1 MAVGALRKP
10 MRPGR
15 TLPKLHDVA
24 RQAGVSTA
32 TVSRFV
38 NNPGALAEATAE
50 RVRRAIEATGYVPNR
65 IAGSLASQRSRLV
78 AALVP
83 DVAQSIFNA
92 TIEAMISEL
101 AQDGHLTMLGL
112 TGIDNVR
119 MPQLV
124 EAALGQRVE
133 AIILTGILTDARS
146 RNLLRDAGTTVIE
159 TWGLPDEPIDVA
171 VGFSHRDVGREIARF
186 ALERGYSQPHLL
198 SARGTRAQE
207 RRDGF
212 VVAWLEGKGQAPTE
226 ALFDAPTRFGQG
238 RAAFRSLRRLAP
250 MPDLVICSSD
260 WLAQGVLVEAISA
273 GVRVPDELAVIGF
286 GNLALAAE
294 MRPTIT
300 TVDIDGALIGREA
313 VEVLRCRAR
322 GERVAQRKIDVG
334 FRLIA
339 RDSA

>member
-1 MAVGALRKP
+1 

-15 TLPKLHDVA
+15 SLPKLQDVA

-32 TVSRFV
+32 TVSRFI
-38 NNPGALAEATAE
+38 NNPKALAEATAE
-50 RVRRAIEATGYVPNR
+50 RVQRAIEATGYVPNR

-101 AQDGHLTMLGL
+101 AVDGHMTMLGL
-112 TGIDNVR
+112 TGIDNVL
-119 MPQLV
+119 MPKLV
-124 EAALGQRVE
+124 EAALGQRVD
-133 AIILTGILTDARS
+133 AIILTGILTDQRS
-146 RNLLRDAGTTVIE
+146 RALLRDAGTTVIE

-171 VGFSHRDVGREIARF
+171 VGFSHHDVGLEIARF

-212 VVAWLEGKGQAPTE
+212 VAAWREAGKPEPAET
-226 ALFDAPTRFGQG
+226 LFDAPTRFGQG
-238 RAAFRSLRRLAP
+238 RAAFRQLRKLDP

-260 WLAQGVLVEAISA
+260 WLAQGVLVEAMSA

-300 TVDIDGALIGREA
+300 TVDIDGARIGREA

-322 GERVAQRKIDVG
+322 GERLEQRKIDVG

>member
-1 MAVGALRKP
+1 MRKARAP
-10 MRPGR
+10 V
-15 TLPKLHDVA
+15 TLQDVA
-24 RQAGVSTA
+24 DRAQVSTA

-38 NNPGALAEATAE
+38 NQPNVLAEATAE

-65 IAGSLASQRSRLV
+65 IAGSLASNRSHLV

-101 AQDGHLTMLGL
+101 ANDGYLTMLGL

-119 MPQLV
+119 MAELV
-124 EAALGQRVE
+124 EAALGQRVD
-133 AIILTGILTDARS
+133 AIILTGILTDRRS
-146 RNLLRDAGTTVIE
+146 RKLLRNSNATVIE
-159 TWGLPDEPIDVA
+159 TWGLPADPIDVA
-171 VGFSHRDVGREIARF
+171 VGFSHFDVGVEIARF
-186 ALERGYSQPHLL
+186 ALDRGYDRPHLL

-212 VVAWLEGKGQAPTE
+212 VDAWCAAGRDVPDETF
-226 ALFDAPTRFGQG
+226 FDAPTRFGQG
-238 RAAFRSLRRLAP
+238 RAAFRKVAKMSPR
-250 MPDLVICSSD
+250 PDLVICSSD
-260 WLAQGVLVEAISA
+260 WLAQGLLVEAASA
-273 GVRVPDELAVIGF
+273 GLKVPDELAVIGF
-286 GNLALAAE
+286 GNLAMASE

-300 TVDIDGALIGREA
+300 TIEIDGGRIGREA
-313 VEVLRCRAR
+313 VEVLRRRSR
-322 GERVAQRKIDVG
+322 GEEIQSRHIDVG

>member
-1 MAVGALRKP
+1 

-15 TLPKLHDVA
+15 PLPKLQDVA
-24 RQAGVSTA
+24 RHAGVSTA
-32 TVSRFV
+32 TVSRFI
-38 NNPGALAEATAE
+38 NGPDALAEATAE

-101 AQDGHLTMLGL
+101 ALDGHMTMLGL
-112 TGIDNVR
+112 TGIENDR
-119 MPQLV
+119 MLQWV
-124 EAALGQRVE
+124 EASLAQRVD

-146 RNLLRDAGTTVIE
+146 RHMLRASGTTVIE
-159 TWGLPDEPIDVA
+159 TWGLPPEPIDVA
-171 VGFSHRDVGREIARF
+171 VGFSHLDVGREIAHF
-186 ALERGYSQPHLL
+186 AHERGYSQPHLL

-212 VVAWLEGKGQAPTE
+212 VEAWRAAGGRDPTE

-238 RAAFRSLRRLAP
+238 RAAFRALRKLDP

-260 WLAQGVLVEAISA
+260 WLAQGVLVEAMAA

-286 GNLALAAE
+286 GNFALAAE
-294 MRPTIT
+294 MRPTMT
-300 TVDIDGALIGREA
+300 TVDIDGARIGREA
-313 VEVLRCRAR
+313 VELLRRRSR
-322 GERVAQRKIDVG
+322 GEPIEQHTIDVG
-334 FRLIA
+334 FKLIA